1 MQNETGDGSTKHAT
15 KNDEKQTGWN
25 ARRTAAVAALW
36 QRSLVSSQGDDQG
49 KRERVLTPRSIT
61 SHSESKISHRG
72 TYVAALCKIYDALK
86 QRSLP

>member
-1 MQNETGDGSTKHAT
+1 M
-15 KNDEKQTGWN
+15 
-25 ARRTAAVAALW
+25 AALW

-49 KRERVLTPRSIT
+49 KRERGLARCSIT

-86 QRSLP
+86 QESDRHAAAIENKHRLRRP